1 MVMRALVI
9 GYGNRLRGDDGVGT
23 TIAEIVE
30 TWQMPGV
37 GTITPHQL
45 TPELA
50 DSLSQVDMALFIDAS
65 WNLLAGEVS
74 VTPVCSVEHELIV
87 SHYATPSG
95 LLSLARSLYGC
106 APDAWWVQIGIEDTA
121 LGEQFST
128 PVERAIPVALE
139 EVRSRLER
147 ALPSSISQQ

>member
-1 MVMRALVI
+1 MRALVI

-30 TWQMPGV
+30 TWQFPGV
-37 GTITPHQL
+37 GAIAPHQL

-50 DSLSQVDMALFIDAS
+50 DSLSQVDMAFFVDAS
-65 WNLLAGEVS
+65 WDLPAGEVS
-74 VTPVCSVEHELIV
+74 VTPVYSMEHELIV

-106 APDAWWVQIGIEDTA
+106 APDAWWVQIGIKDTA
-121 LGEQFST
+121 LGERFST

-139 EVRSRLER
+139 KVRSHLER
-147 ALPSSISQQ
+147 MSPIATSQR